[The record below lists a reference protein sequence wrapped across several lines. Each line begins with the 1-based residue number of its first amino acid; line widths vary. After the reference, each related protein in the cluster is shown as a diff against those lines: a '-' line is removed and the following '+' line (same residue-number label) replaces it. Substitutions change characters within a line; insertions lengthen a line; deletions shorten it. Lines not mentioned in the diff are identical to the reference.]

1 MKIKKLVIKNYRNLK
16 DISLDFNNLTILI
29 GKNDVGKS
37 NILKVLDLFF
47 SWTESEDFK
56 ETSIGGSGNDFEHI
70 TNIRDYRLFIDQKLQ
85 TIELQG
91 ILELN
96 NDEINELFPDIEI
109 KFEKNVS
116 LLKKDIGNEIIIS
129 KEIIGKENKKVLWR
143 IDSIRMEDILLYEKE
158 DKKYLVRNTDGIYS
172 FSGGGEN
179 IAVKLLNLLKRKF
192 LLIPAVRN
200 IEKEGRVGNPAS
212 LDGKFI
218 PNEFLRY
225 EKNISLNKKQ
235 IFEQINKDVF
245 KIFSEYKNIA
255 SMEDSESNIET
266 YFDLFPS
273 SSVGSGIKQQFI
285 NIFGI
290 DSYKNVIFGIE
301 EPEIHLHPEAQ
312 RKVFDFLKE
321 KSKEEQ
327 IIITTHSPIFVDCLN
342 EIKIYLIKKEQ
353 DKIAELKLIEDK
365 EEFRSIKYEL
375 GAKNTDLFFYNAIV
389 LIEGDTEERAF
400 PIIANVLG
408 HDLNKLGIKIINI
421 EGKDKIKRIKI
432 KEFLKYIKDSDVK
445 SFILLDKDDGAESD
459 IQDLIRAGLLRE
471 ENYHI
476 WNNGDFE
483 DCFSE
488 EQIIDAMKKIHG
500 EDFNIT
506 SEELK
511 ELREGTNPTSKIL
524 SDLLYKK
531 KLGPLNK
538 PALGEELALTVKTE
552 MKNFGG
558 IERQKIEP
566 EEVIEKI
573 IELLED

>member
-16 DISLDFNNLTILI
+16 DIPLDFNNLTILI

-56 ETSIGGSGNDFEHI
+56 EISIGGNGTDFERI
-70 TNIRDYRLFIDQKLQ
+70 TNIRDYRLFFDQKPE

-96 NDEINELFPDIEI
+96 NDEVDELLPDIEI
-109 KFEKNVS
+109 KFRGAPY
-116 LLKKDIGNEIIIS
+116 LFKKDIGNEVIIS
-129 KEIIGKENKKVLWR
+129 KQIIGKKDNKAIWK
-143 IDSIRMEDILLYEKE
+143 INSIEMRNLLLYRKE
-158 DKKYLVRNTDGIYS
+158 GGRCLIKDKTGNYS
-172 FSGGGEN
+172 FTGGGEN
-179 IAVKLLNLLKRKF
+179 IAIKLLNLLKRKF
-192 LLIPAVRN
+192 FLIPAVRN
-200 IEKEGRVGNPAS
+200 IEKEGRLKNPAS

-235 IFEQINKDVF
+235 VFEQINNDVS
-245 KIFSEYKNIA
+245 KIFPEYQNIA
-255 SMEDSESNIET
+255 SMEDSEGKIET

-327 IIITTHSPIFVDCLN
+327 IIITTHSPIFVDCSN
-342 EIKIYLIKKEQ
+342 EIKIHLIKKEQ
-353 DKIAELKLIEDK
+353 DKIAKSKLIENRD
-365 EEFRSIKYEL
+365 EFKSIKYEL

-400 PIIANVLG
+400 PIIANSLG
-408 HDLNKLGIKIINI
+408 YDLNKLGIKLINI
-421 EGKDKIKRIKI
+421 EGADRLGRIE
-432 KEFLKYIKDSDVK
+432 EFLKYIKDSDVT
-445 SFILLDKDDGAESD
+445 SFVIIDKNERAEGY
-459 IQDLIRAGLLRE
+459 IQDLVRSRLLE
-471 ENYHI
+471 DNNYHI
-476 WNNGDFE
+476 WTKGDFE

-488 EQIIDAMKKIHG
+488 EQIIDSMKKIYG

-511 ELREGTNPTSKIL
+511 ELREGTTPTSKIL
-524 SDLLYKK
+524 S
-531 KLGPLNK
+531 KLIYDKNLSPLNK
-538 PALGEELALTVKTE
+538 PALGEELALTVKIE
-552 MKNFGG
+552 MENSGG
-558 IERQKIEP
+558 IERQKIES
-566 EEVIEKI
+566 EEIIEKI
-573 IELLED
+573 IGLLED